1 MYILY
6 LIFVYWECI
15 KKAKLKTKLKTKLKK
30 LQLKIQYMLG
40 LIKTDGN
47 AVIKDY
53 LEKKHWF
60 FFVSKCLL
68 ILTQKNKDGNSGNV
82 LFA

>member
-1 MYILY
+1 
-6 LIFVYWECI
+6 
-15 KKAKLKTKLKTKLKK
+15 
-30 LQLKIQYMLG
+30 MLG

-53 LEKKHWF
+53 LEKKHLF

-68 ILTQKNKDGNSGNV
+68 ILTQKNKDGNSRNV